1 MRLKWIIITTALLLL
16 GVVVAGYVALKSYDP
31 NTLKPAITEAVKN
44 ATGRSLTLGHIR
56 LKIGLI
62 PVLMI
67 EDVRLQNPDWASRPD
82 LFRIRRLKLEL
93 ALLPLFR
100 RNIDIKRLVLVEPD
114 IQIESDH
121 SGVSNLHFGLP
132 NRWRNPKVPLW
143 EASHLSSISFGKV
156 LLERARLSFKDA
168 GSSAPFLV
176 RLHSLEAVAKSFESP
191 MIMRFRGRCKG
202 KSFAVQ
208 AVTGSLQELIRQER
222 PWTVKATM
230 QALGSQ
236 LWVKGSI
243 KDVSQGRGFTLSFKG
258 EGKSTREMA
267 KLMHLSKLPELGP
280 FKVSGNVSDGPAK
293 TYKLSD
299 LRMQGKAGDVSGS
312 LKISVAAKRRNLW
325 GVFSSKRLDL
335 MPLLTARGISSAK
348 KKREKI
354 FSQKPFKLDFP
365 KGINGDLKIRA
376 KQVVSPY
383 GSMRNVQVDASL
395 REGRLS
401 LKTVKAAIGG
411 GLLESHATCRREG
424 KDLIIAGALK
434 VQNLELKSFLKDLG
448 AGEDAEG
455 SLDAEIEFST
465 SGTSVAAMMARLNG
479 KSVVTMGS
487 GRIKSHYLRLLGS
500 DVGLPVAALL
510 GSSESK
516 EDFMN
521 IRCAVSGLQIRNG
534 FALVTALVVNTP
546 GTTVSGTGDVDLRT
560 ETLNLYLEP
569 LPNKGVAGLALS
581 FNELAKP
588 LMLRGTLADPF
599 VSLDPGKTA
608 LIVGK
613 AIGGFVLFGPFGL
626 VGVFAGKTSGPNAC
640 AAALRAAKKGVKA
653 SDIRKRKKTREKE
666 RADKGLKRDVYSGP

>member
-1 MRLKWIIITTALLLL
+1 MRLKWIIIATALLLS

-44 ATGRSLTLGHIR
+44 ATGRSLTLGHIS

-67 EDVRLQNPDWASRPD
+67 EDVRLQNPAWASRPD

-93 ALLPLFR
+93 ALLPLLR
-100 RNIDIKRLVLVEPD
+100 RNIDIKRLVLIEPD

-132 NRWRNPKVPLW
+132 SGRGNPKALLW
-143 EASHLSSISFGKV
+143 EASRLSSISFGKV

-191 MIMRFRGRCKG
+191 MIVRFRGRCKG

-230 QALGSQ
+230 QAWGSQ

-243 KDVSQGRGFTLSFKG
+243 KDVIRGRGFTLSFKG
-258 EGKSTREMA
+258 EGKSTREMR
-267 KLMHLSKLPELGP
+267 KLMHLSRLPELGP

-293 TYKLSD
+293 TYRLSG
-299 LRMQGKAGDVSGS
+299 LRMQGRAGDVSGS
-312 LKISVAAKRRNLW
+312 LEISVSAKRRSFR
-325 GVFSSKRLDL
+325 GVFSSRRLDL
-335 MPLLTARGISSAK
+335 MPFLTAGGMSSAK
-348 KKREKI
+348 KRREKI
-354 FSQKPFKLDFP
+354 FSDKPFQLDFP
-365 KGINGDLKIRA
+365 KGIGGDLKIQA
-376 KQVVSPY
+376 NQVVSPL
-383 GSMRNVQVDASL
+383 GSMHDVQVDASL

-401 LKTVKAAIGG
+401 LKTFKGAIGG
-411 GLLESHATCRREG
+411 GLLESHATCSREG
-424 KDLIIAGALK
+424 KDFIIAGALK
-434 VQNLELKSFLKDLG
+434 VQNLELKRVLKDMG

-465 SGTSVAAMMARLNG
+465 SGASVATMMARLNG
-479 KSVVTMGS
+479 KSVITMGS

-500 DVGLPVAALL
+500 DVGLPVAALME
-510 GSSESK
+510 SSESK
-516 EDFMN
+516 ADYMN
-521 IRCAVSGLQIRNG
+521 VRCAVSGLQIRNG
-534 FALVTALVVNTP
+534 FALVTALVVDTP
-546 GTTVSGTGDVDLRT
+546 GTTLSGTGDVDLRT

-569 LPNKGVAGLALS
+569 LPNKGVAGLTLS
-581 FNELAKP
+581 LNELAKP
-588 LMLRGTLADPF
+588 LMLRGTLANPS
-599 VSLDPGKTA
+599 VSLDPSKTA
-608 LIVGK
+608 LIIGK

-640 AAALRAAKKGVKA
+640 AAALGAAKKGVKA
-653 SDIRKRKKTREKE
+653 SEIRKKEKE
-666 RADKGLKRDVYSGP
+666 TERIDKGLKRDVYSGP